1 MKYKLKSGLKLQY
14 GYTKTPNWITRRLLR
29 GEEVKLTKENLE
41 ELESLGVRF
50 FPTEQK
56 KKPKS
61 KEEK

>member
-14 GYTKTPNWITRRLLR
+14 GHTKTPNWLTRRLLK
-29 GEEVKLTKENLE
+29 GEEVELSQENLE

-50 FPTEQK
+50 FPTEKK